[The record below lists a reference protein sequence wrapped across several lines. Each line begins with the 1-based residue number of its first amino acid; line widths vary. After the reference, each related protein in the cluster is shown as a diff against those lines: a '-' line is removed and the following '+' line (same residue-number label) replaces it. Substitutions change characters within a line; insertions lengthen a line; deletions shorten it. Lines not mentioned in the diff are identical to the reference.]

1 MKVNPIY
8 RALLDKSISCML
20 SAIELYNK
28 PDFKYRED
36 AFAIL
41 SVNAWELLLKS
52 QLFKCNKYTFKA
64 ICKTEPLKTK
74 AGTNHK
80 RKTIISLNRCGN
92 KKTLDIESVVKKL
105 SEAKPLPK
113 EVINNIEAL
122 IELRDNAI
130 HFINPESIS
139 KQIQELGFACIKNYM
154 TFIDDWNIE
163 IDLSKYNLYLMP
175 LAYINE
181 KTIVDAS
188 LNCEAEHFLSFI
200 KKLRTDETGSSYDVL
215 LSIDVQFKKGNS
227 LDAIPVKT
235 TKDSDLTITL
245 SEEDFQKQYPW
256 SYKKVAEESRKR
268 YSNFKQAR
276 EFNDAM
282 AEIKNNPKLA
292 KERKLYPDKPNSAKT
307 YYYSTNVWI
316 ILDKYFTRKNGKAI

>member
-1 MKVNPIY
+1 MKINQTY
-8 RALLDKSISCML
+8 RALLDKSINCML

-41 SVNAWELLLKS
+41 AVNAWELLLKS

-74 AGTNHK
+74 AGIDHK
-80 RKTIISLNRCGN
+80 SKTKISLNRCGN
-92 KKTLDIESVVKKL
+92 KKTLDIESVIKKL
-105 SEAKPLPK
+105 CEKKALPK
-113 EVINNIEAL
+113 EIINNIEAL

-130 HFINPESIS
+130 HFINPENIS

-154 TFIDDWNIE
+154 TFIDDWNID

-181 KTIVDAS
+181 KTIVNAS
-188 LNCEAEHFLSFI
+188 LNCETEHFLSFI
-200 KKLRTDETGSSYDVL
+200 KKLKTDDAKSSYDVL

-227 LDAIPVKT
+227 LDAIPVRT
-235 TKDSDLTITL
+235 ANNSDITITL
-245 SEEDFQKQYPW
+245 SEEDIQKKYPW
-256 SYKKVAEESRKR
+256 SYQKVADESKKR
-268 YSNFKQAR
+268 YSNFKQAKD
-276 EFNDAM
+276 FNNAM

-292 KERKLYPDKPNSAKT
+292 KERKLYPDKPKSAKT
-307 YYYSTNVWI
+307 YYYSTNVWS
-316 ILDKYFTRKNGKAI
+316 ILDKYFIIK